1 MDKGLNELDKE
12 ELFIWLSQKVDDE
25 VAHAVLDNKL
35 SGAEL
40 LDLSDDE
47 LKEVVCKVGPR
58 KALMKLIDNFK
69 GVSAAQPKVRHN
81 ILQNIII

>member
-1 MDKGLNELDKE
+1 MNELDKD
-12 ELFIWLSQKVDDE
+12 ELFMWLSQKFDDDE

-40 LDLSDDE
+40 LDLSHDE

-69 GVSAAQPKVRHN
+69 GVCAAQPKVRHN
-81 ILQNIII
+81 IILLL